1 MLFMHK
7 GSELRIFDGVYSE
20 DTPKGNDDK
29 YYPIKSN
36 EESRTVISNFL
47 QVCNAL
53 DINRKDIPSLYRI
66 LISWMRYSNYD
77 NDKKTM
83 YTMMS
88 IEGMAARKKEGVVAQ
103 FRYYNNYVDL
113 VLGLYGEYTST
124 PTLITET
131 ALAGDILRSKGIEK
145 IMVALSTK
153 INAYAESKVTDTVQ
167 RDKLLKEKYSPLH
180 ADLDWKTW
188 KECYGTLDSATLLPY
203 LYDITHNLAGTIKWT
218 ETPMDKGRISKETMR
233 VNLGTP
239 REDHNW
245 TARARRHNLPI
256 WAGPSY
262 TTHLMLSIALNAGAI
277 EEEIQ
282 AFAYV
287 IFAYW
292 NQIYPDTAS
301 PVHRMFGVMTAAVE
315 FGVNPLASVPDSM
328 YNQALYFLARFR
340 VAKL

>member
-29 YYPIKSN
+29 YYLIKDR
-36 EESRTVISNFL
+36 ECLAVISRFM

-53 DINRKDIPSLYRI
+53 SIDKKDIPSMFRI
-66 LISWMRYSNYD
+66 LMNWMRYSDYD
-77 NDKKTM
+77 SDKKTM
-83 YTMMS
+83 YAMMS
-88 IEGMAARKKEGVVAQ
+88 SDGMAARKREGVVAQ

-113 VLGLYGEYTST
+113 ALAIYGEYTST

-145 IMVALSTK
+145 IMVVLSKK
-153 INAYAESKVTDTVQ
+153 INTYAENNITETE
-167 RDKLLKEKYSPLH
+167 RDKLLKEKYSTLH
-180 ADLDWKTW
+180 APLDWKTW
-188 KECYGTLDSATLLPY
+188 TDCYWTLDSATLLPY

-218 ETPMDKGRISKETMR
+218 ETPMDNGRITKETMR
-233 VNLGTP
+233 VNVGTP

-245 TARARRHNLPI
+245 TARARRSNLPI

-262 TTHLMLSIALNAGAI
+262 TTHLMLSVALKAGAR

-292 NQIYPDTAS
+292 NQIYPDTAT

-315 FGVNPLASVPDSM
+315 FGVNPLASLPESM

-340 VAKL
+340 VASL